1 MQLPWDEHF
10 FEIVLPAWQ
19 AYLASESE
27 LTASVISGDEAAARR
42 ARYRALREAG
52 SASFY
57 LHHFAEIVLRAR
69 PHWLPAGVEDL
80 RNLRQWLAGHCTAL
94 RTDQRVDDVRLLG
107 DVADALKHAVL
118 TRDPDK
124 RLVEA
129 NDAVLLTGTGY
140 GEGPFGEGKYGGA
153 EQVMILSKVGR
164 RALSGVLQNVV
175 DAWRRGAGIDLPP
188 IGEP

>member
-27 LTASVISGDEAAARR
+27 LTAAVSSGDEMAAAR

-69 PHWLPAGVEDL
+69 PHWLPAEVADL
-80 RNLRQWLAGHCTAL
+80 RNLRQWLAGHCTTR
-94 RTDQRVDDVRLLG
+94 RTDQRIDDVRLLG

-118 TRDPDK
+118 TRDPDN

-129 NDAVLLTGTGY
+129 NDAVLLTGTRF
-140 GEGPFGEGKYGGA
+140 GEGRFGEGKYSGA